1 MQPLVYVD
9 TSEVRE
15 GALGQLRE
23 AIGTLA
29 AVVEQNEPQ
38 LVSYGVYFSDD
49 GRRMTVVHVH
59 ADSASLDHHMEV
71 AGPRFAASADLLRLL
86 SIHIYGDPS
95 EKALGQLRDKVRLL
109 GSGDVVVHRPQAG
122 FARVGSPSG
131 GRPLSADT
139 VQRRRRRSGRGGR
152 AASLIATIAVWV
164 RLD

>member
-29 AVVEQNEPQ
+29 AFVEQNEPQ
-38 LVSYGVYFSDD
+38 LVSHGVYFSED

-59 ADSASLDHHMEV
+59 ADAASLDHHMEV
-71 AGPRFAASADLLRLL
+71 AGPRFAAFADLVRPS

-109 GSGDVVVHRPQAG
+109 GSGDVVVHRPHAG
-122 FARVGSPSG
+122 FARVGVPE
-131 GRPLSADT
+131 
-139 VQRRRRRSGRGGR
+139 RGTPALG
-152 AASLIATIAVWV
+152 
-164 RLD
+164 

>member
-23 AIGTLA
+23 AIRALA
-29 AVVEQNEPQ
+29 YFVEQNEPR
-38 LVSYGVYFSDD
+38 LGSYGVYFSED

-59 ADSASLDHHMEV
+59 ADPASLDRHMEV
-71 AGPRFAASADLLRLL
+71 AGPRFAAFADLVKLS

-109 GSGDVVVHRPQAG
+109 GTGEVVVHRPHTG
-122 FARVGSPSG
+122 FGRFAVPEPTRLEARSEG
-131 GRPLSADT
+131 A
-139 VQRRRRRSGRGGR
+139 
-152 AASLIATIAVWV
+152 
-164 RLD
+164 